1 MSDAASTDRQGPHG
15 TGLLPR
21 RLTEAELD
29 GAPKLA
35 SLDDLVIEDLGDDE
49 YSRFLEALSAE

>member
-1 MSDAASTDRQGPHG
+1 MSDAANTQGHGPHG

-21 RLTEAELD
+21 RLTEAELAD
-29 GAPKLA
+29 GPVLA

-49 YSRFLEALSAE
+49 YARFLDVLGAE

>member
-1 MSDAASTDRQGPHG
+1 MSDAASTEHNGPHG

-29 GAPKLA
+29 GAPSLA

-49 YSRFLEALSAE
+49 YDRFLDALEAE